1 MFKVSLKG
9 LNDVKAQFESAT
21 KDLEMIV
28 EEEVAAMA
36 QDWVAGSIRDAPK
49 DTGSAG
55 LSGAIS
61 FTPVQNLSTEI
72 VAQKFYAPF
81 MEFGTKGKYLPI
93 PGTEKIAAQFKG
105 YKGGSF
111 SEMLKMI
118 ELWVARKGITGTYSV
133 KTRARTGGKALI
145 NTQNK
150 QAAFAIALSILK
162 HGISPHPFFF
172 KQQEIVWPAMIKRIK
187 ARIESKSKVSV
198 IAPGDISHPKIIT
211 I

>member
-9 LNDVKAQFESAT
+9 LNEVKAQFESAVN
-21 KDLEMIV
+21 DLELIV
-28 EEEVAAMA
+28 EEEINVMA
-36 QDWVAGSIRDAPK
+36 GDFVAGAIRDAPK

-55 LSGAIS
+55 LAGAIG
-61 FTPVQNLSTEI
+61 FTPAKNLSAEI
-72 VAQKFYAPF
+72 FAQKFWAHF
-81 MEFGTKGKYLPI
+81 QEFGTKGKYLPI
-93 PGTEKIAAQFKG
+93 PGTEKIAAQMKG

-111 SEMLKMI
+111 SDMLKAI

-133 KTRARTGGKALI
+133 KTRQRTGGKALI
-145 NTQNK
+145 SSQNK

-172 KQQEIVWPAMIKRIK
+172 KQQEVVWPAMIKRIK
-187 ARIESKSKVSV
+187 ARIEKNSKVTV
-198 IAPGDISHPKIIT
+198 IAPGDINRPKIIT